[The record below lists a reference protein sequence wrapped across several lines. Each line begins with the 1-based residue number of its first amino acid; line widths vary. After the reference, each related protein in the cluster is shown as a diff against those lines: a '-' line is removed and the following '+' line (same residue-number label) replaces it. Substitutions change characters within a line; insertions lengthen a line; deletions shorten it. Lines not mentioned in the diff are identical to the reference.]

1 MGDAR
6 VIQQNR
12 QCHLQVE
19 RLQSETPQPSKPASS
34 LDYLAL
40 LRAEYQT
47 LQQKQAGSLQYTRLP
62 PIGGVTQEK
71 K

>member
-1 MGDAR
+1 
-6 VIQQNR
+6 
-12 QCHLQVE
+12 LYSLE

-62 PIGGVTQEK
+62 QEK